1 MLTLLLTTQLLL
13 LLVLTT
19 AIFIFLSTSTWTWWY
34 VIHSIINIMNIIDIS
49 VKSKQGNIY
58 IYSTFSTNNIINIH
72 LLQTNWKHCLH
83 SFTELIIPYIYIN
96 TNMRF
101 SNSYIWHLYYNIITF
116 FSTAL
121 LKIKIYYFWLSSFIK
136 YFCCITS
143 TKIIKPTFF

>member
-1 MLTLLLTTQLLL
+1 
-13 LLVLTT
+13 
-19 AIFIFLSTSTWTWWY
+19 
-34 VIHSIINIMNIIDIS
+34 MNIIDIS

-96 TNMRF
+96 INMRF
-101 SNSYIWHLYYNIITF
+101 SNSYIWHSYYNIITF

-121 LKIKIYYFWLSSFIK
+121 LKIKIYYFIYYFWLSSFIK
-136 YFCCITS
+136 YFCCILS
-143 TKIIKPTFF
+143 CFRSWWYIIIFCCFYILMSKQVCNISNFNSII